1 MSHTQECL
9 KVLDLLEDGKIDVA
23 DAEMLIFAMQPQG
36 HARLRRRETQRPNT
50 ISVMVDSTQAN
61 LGDVLHRVGQAFEPT
76 SHGEVK

>member
-1 MSHTQECL
+1 MSNTQECL

-36 HARLRRRETQRPNT
+36 HARLRGRERQRPDT
-50 ISVMVDSTQAN
+50 ISVMVDSTQEN
-61 LGDVLHRVGQAFEPT
+61 LGDVLLRVGQAFDLA